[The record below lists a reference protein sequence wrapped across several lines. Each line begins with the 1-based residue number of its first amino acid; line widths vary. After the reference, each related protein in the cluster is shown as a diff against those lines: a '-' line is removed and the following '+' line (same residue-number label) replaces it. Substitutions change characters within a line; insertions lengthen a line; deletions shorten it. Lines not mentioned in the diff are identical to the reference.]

1 MLMRKVFLITI
12 FCINYNILLG
22 NENSF
27 IIIEKCKSLID
38 RNNKLRLDSLHYIIQ
53 NFSIKKEERN
63 GYLFFCEG
71 YVYQLNNNYLKA
83 VDAFSKASKE
93 FSNRNYDLFVLSK
106 YYKCYNLYDL
116 NQFNNIIIELSKFS
130 DENIALLKLENN
142 KLIVDLNN
150 LLGLAYKKTG
160 QLFLA
165 KKQFQKA
172 LNLCDRNDVKSQ
184 NKLKQNLS
192 LILYNQTEYE
202 SALKISLELLH
213 YYKQNLDTSNI
224 ISSLIDI
231 ADIYKESTNYITS
244 EKFYKEALGLLGDN
258 VKSYKLT
265 RIYEGLA
272 ILNSYRNNYNLSNYY
287 LEQALYIDKINKNK
301 SGIIYS
307 TNNLCKNYIVQQ
319 RKNDDILKLLKS
331 VIELENELKD
341 IKSKYY
347 SIYLIALYYDN
358 IGKNKLAIKYY
369 KITLKYHK
377 TEKYL
382 NLVFDIEKR
391 LSKCYEN
398 LNLYKESLI
407 YLKLA
412 AQTSDSIYNENKIK
426 IIGELNQ
433 KYESDQKDLIIANQ
447 KISSLEKD
455 NRLKKQIYSSV
466 VIVICLLCILLY
478 LIYLYNYNRK
488 LLIRKKEELN
498 LKVSDL
504 QSFNYAVSH
513 DLRNP
518 ITTIKNQLDLLSKD
532 SLLFNLNIVNKL
544 NVIKI
549 TINQIDRLIEEI
561 YKLSTIENI
570 DERFSNINLFDLLND
585 AIEEFEQ
592 EISQKNIVININS
605 KLPKINCDILLMKQ
619 VFINIIGNSIK
630 YMENNNP
637 VIEIN
642 SNSNNHYHEITISD
656 NGQGVDEESL
666 QNIFNLFVRGKNSI
680 DKNGVGAGLAIAKK
694 IIAKHH
700 GEIHAIKNL
709 PSGLTIIIELPIS
722 YK

>member
-1 MLMRKVFLITI
+1 M
-12 FCINYNILLG
+12 
-22 NENSF
+22 
-27 IIIEKCKSLID
+27 
-38 RNNKLRLDSLHYIIQ
+38 
-53 NFSIKKEERN
+53 
-63 GYLFFCEG
+63 
-71 YVYQLNNNYLKA
+71 
-83 VDAFSKASKE
+83 
-93 FSNRNYDLFVLSK
+93 
-106 YYKCYNLYDL
+106 
-116 NQFNNIIIELSKFS
+116 
-130 DENIALLKLENN
+130 
-142 KLIVDLNN
+142 
-150 LLGLAYKKTG
+150 
-160 QLFLA
+160 
-165 KKQFQKA
+165 
-172 LNLCDRNDVKSQ
+172 
-184 NKLKQNLS
+184 
-192 LILYNQTEYE
+192 
-202 SALKISLELLH
+202 
-213 YYKQNLDTSNI
+213 
-224 ISSLIDI
+224 
-231 ADIYKESTNYITS
+231 
-244 EKFYKEALGLLGDN
+244 
-258 VKSYKLT
+258 
-265 RIYEGLA
+265 
-272 ILNSYRNNYNLSNYY
+272 
-287 LEQALYIDKINKNK
+287 
-301 SGIIYS
+301 
-307 TNNLCKNYIVQQ
+307 
-319 RKNDDILKLLKS
+319 
-331 VIELENELKD
+331 
-341 IKSKYY
+341 
-347 SIYLIALYYDN
+347 
-358 IGKNKLAIKYY
+358 
-369 KITLKYHK
+369 
-377 TEKYL
+377 
-382 NLVFDIEKR
+382 
-391 LSKCYEN
+391 
-398 LNLYKESLI
+398 
-407 YLKLA
+407 
-412 AQTSDSIYNENKIK
+412 
-426 IIGELNQ
+426 
-433 KYESDQKDLIIANQ
+433 
-447 KISSLEKD
+447 
-455 NRLKKQIYSSV
+455 KKQIYSSV